1 MQSTRVINSSNIPFE
16 IYILELKGIGG
27 IWQNGLCSDGLGSN
41 PASIIYGLFEQI
53 DDLAT
58 GTPLCSF
65 LKWR

>member
-41 PASIIYGLFEQI
+41 LASIIYGLFEQI

-58 GTPLCSF
+58 
-65 LKWR
+65 